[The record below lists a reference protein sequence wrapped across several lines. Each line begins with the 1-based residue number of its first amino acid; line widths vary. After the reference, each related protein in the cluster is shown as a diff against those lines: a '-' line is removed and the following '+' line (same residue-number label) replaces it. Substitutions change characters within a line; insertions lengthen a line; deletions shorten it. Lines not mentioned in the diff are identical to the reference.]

1 MYRIQK
7 GAADKFVI
15 GAETGII
22 SIAHGASL
30 DPDLTQPRKM
40 HYSLNVLAID
50 GAPGN
55 NQLQAAVT
63 VNITI
68 LDVNNKNPIIY
79 EIGRASVQE
88 NSPVSTDNILR
99 LHFILL

>member
-1 MYRIQK
+1 
-7 GAADKFVI
+7 
-15 GAETGII
+15 
-22 SIAHGASL
+22 
-30 DPDLTQPRKM
+30 M

-68 LDVNNKNPIIY
+68 LDVNNKNPIIH
-79 EIGRASVQE
+79 ESERTSAQE
-88 NSPVSTDNILR
+88 NSPVSTGNL
-99 LHFILL
+99 